1 MSEQRHGAWWTPN
14 APTVR
19 VPGTLTSVDGAWRLN
34 LIGSLLVD
42 SDGGE
47 GLRIVPPTTIWGSC
61 LGVPYTLLHCYL
73 DDVDGVG
80 LDSTDSTSDQWV
92 MTWRVGQL
100 VRGGAVTES
109 TRFTTGSFEIT
120 GLPAWWPPSGLR
132 GPQVRAGRYSPPDDV
147 VIPISDGGGIT
158 IGIRES
164 VRSGRREK
172 SLHEHVIVWVDRPSG
187 FTLDELG
194 RDITDPLRAL
204 VAIGVDEPVS
214 VFNLRVYPEDASS
227 SEPNALRRSFD
238 VDPHD
243 SESPEML
250 PSSVPPPF
258 PLSPAISDMAS
269 FIPAWLD
276 LARRCSVPLD
286 VVEPR
291 PRSGPLQLQLL
302 DVVNAAE
309 TLHRALHTNPTEYPF
324 AQRVR
329 EALEQSEVIRFNSRE
344 RRAVYDA
351 VKFTE
356 TSLERR
362 LLALAQSLGSEV
374 CEWLFAG
381 AIRPWAFVTAR
392 VRNVL
397 SHGFPAPEGIH
408 QDPGVLAGALR
419 LTEAVITLRLLNQ
432 AGLFSHSDLLTRLRQ
447 HRGMRSLSQQT
458 IADWHALAHK
468 IDPEQWPTPEPEHDS
483 SAPDDQ
489 ALPHETDATTL
500 PPPALRV
507 LEP

>member
-42 SDGGE
+42 SGGGE

-250 PSSVPPPF
+250 PSSVPPLSRCH
-258 PLSPAISDMAS
+258 PL
-269 FIPAWLD
+269 FRTW
-276 LARRCSVPLD
+276 
-286 VVEPR
+286 
-291 PRSGPLQLQLL
+291 PRS
-302 DVVNAAE
+302 
-309 TLHRALHTNPTEYPF
+309 F
-324 AQRVR
+324 
-329 EALEQSEVIRFNSRE
+329 
-344 RRAVYDA
+344 RR
-351 VKFTE
+351 
-356 TSLERR
+356 
-362 LLALAQSLGSEV
+362 G
-374 CEWLFAG
+374 
-381 AIRPWAFVTAR
+381 
-392 VRNVL
+392 
-397 SHGFPAPEGIH
+397 
-408 QDPGVLAGALR
+408 
-419 LTEAVITLRLLNQ
+419 
-432 AGLFSHSDLLTRLRQ
+432 
-447 HRGMRSLSQQT
+447 
-458 IADWHALAHK
+458 
-468 IDPEQWPTPEPEHDS
+468 
-483 SAPDDQ
+483 
-489 ALPHETDATTL
+489 
-500 PPPALRV
+500 
-507 LEP
+507 